1 MTYEKP
7 EIRDFGS
14 IADHT
19 YFDVLSFA
27 GASGIVPPNGGPNDT
42 VDL

>member
-27 GASGIVPPNGGPNDT
+27 GASGMPPNGDSNG
-42 VDL
+42 VEF

>member
-1 MTYEKP
+1 MTYDKP

-19 YFDVLSFA
+19 YEGHFSCV
-27 GASGIVPPNGGPNDT
+27 SGQQVTIAT
-42 VDL
+42 LH

>member
-1 MTYEKP
+1 MTYDKP

-19 YFDVLSFA
+19 YTEKIGDNWDCVSAVKLW
-27 GASGIVPPNGGPNDT
+27 DDET
-42 VDL
+42 VDG

>member
-19 YFDVLSFA
+19 YFDVLAFA
-27 GASGIVPPNGGPNDT
+27 GSSGVQVPPDDGG
-42 VDL
+42 VAF